1 MIIVSRW
8 LWFNL
13 DETIKIHYQ
22 VLSEADGTVL
32 TEISEVNETVLRFHS
47 GFGNLR
53 TANWRTGN
61 M

>member
-47 GFGNLR
+47 H
-53 TANWRTGN
+53 
-61 M
+61 